1 MVKRRQLIVLAV
13 IALAFGWYW
22 FRPEKAFIDNS
33 VAEPEVQGQ
42 VILLGEFRK
51 IAHATKGTAQIL
63 RSSHGSQ
70 VLRLSD
76 FSTSNGPQVE
86 VYLVAAED
94 APDDETVE
102 NAGFV
107 SLGPLKGNLGSQN
120 YVIPPDVDLA
130 KYRCVSIWCKRFGV
144 NFGVAPL
151 RAGK

>member
-1 MVKRRQLIVLAV
+1 MVKRRQLIALAV
-13 IALAFGWYW
+13 IALSIGWYW
-22 FRPEKAFIDNS
+22 FRPEKAFIDS
-33 VAEPEVQGQ
+33 IVDEAEVQGQ
-42 VILLGEFRK
+42 VIFSGEFRK
-51 IAHATKGTAQIL
+51 VAHETKGTAQIL

-70 VLRLSD
+70 VLRLTD

-94 APDDETVE
+94 APDDASVE

-120 YVIPPDVDLA
+120 YVIPPGVDLA

-144 NFGVAPL
+144 NFGVAL
-151 RAGK
+151 LHAGK